1 MLKNIIHALATAARR
16 LFGDWRA
23 LSVFFLLYLALLLLL
38 YWFFTTGVATIMQ
51 VLLTFIVAVIAP
63 LLFFVIQ
70 ALSVSYT
77 TGETRIGELLRHALK
92 SSWKLLIVSLPLVLL
107 AWLIAYL
114 LNQIFYSETSLS
126 KWAETS
132 VGAFRVLLFY
142 IALPLVAIHLWIA
155 ANREGLGA
163 ALKGVWRNLARA
175 LSLRSLLT
183 YLTGFVLFAV
193 IPYFLFFTRTSSK
206 NAWLEMSLLGARLAL
221 GLLIVF
227 FGWVLTVGALA
238 KISSD
243 ETAAN
248 APGQL

>member
-1 MLKNIIHALATAARR
+1 
-16 LFGDWRA
+16 
-23 LSVFFLLYLALLLLL
+23 
-38 YWFFTTGVATIMQ
+38 MQ
-51 VLLTFIVAVIAP
+51 VLLTFVVAVIAP

-92 SSWKLLIVSLPLVLL
+92 SSWKLLLVSLPLLLL
-107 AWLIAYL
+107 AWLMAYAL
-114 LNQIFYSETSLS
+114 DRIFSSEVSTWTERIL
-126 KWAETS
+126 
-132 VGAFRVLLFY
+132 GATRLLLFY
-142 IALPLVAIHLWIA
+142 IALPLVAIHLWIT

-163 ALKGVWRNLARA
+163 ALKGAGRSLARA

-206 NAWLEMSLLGARLAL
+206 NAWLEMSLLGARVAL
-221 GLLIVF
+221 GLVIVF

-243 ETAAN
+243 EVAAN
-248 APGQL
+248 APGKA